1 MKVSPE
7 LLSLFYAAGGRCYLR
22 VAIVHHWLV
31 TQGGGERVLEALA
44 SMFPDADIFTLIADP
59 KSIPPKLKGRRITQ
73 SFLGRLPWSRKLHRH
88 LLPLYP
94 IAVEQLDLQDYD
106 LVITSD
112 AGPMKGVIV
121 APGALHIC
129 YCHAPMRYIWNQYH
143 EYRNDLSGPAKYAFA
158 ASAHYVRGWD
168 FAAAQRVSLF
178 AANSVNVSDRIR
190 QYYARPSL
198 VLYPPVDTSRA
209 SLETT
214 VDDSYL
220 AVGRLVAYKRF
231 DLLIA
236 ACNRLLRKLRIIGV
250 GPEESELRALA
261 GCTIEFLGHVENDV
275 LWSEYARCRALLFA
289 ADEDFGLAPVE
300 AQACGRPVIAYGK
313 GGALESIAAGREKLL
328 AGRATGIFFQQQSV
342 GALCDAI
349 LEFEKKERHFD
360 PIFISDWAKRFDSA
374 YFVDGFRELVNA
386 ATASRQP
393 TPFRQPSLASN
404 APRGVAG

>member
-1 MKVSPE
+1 VS
-7 LLSLFYAAGGRCYLR
+7 LLYAAGGRCYLR

-44 SMFPDADIFTLIADP
+44 SIFPDADIFTLIADP
-59 KSIPPKLKGRRITQ
+59 KSISPQLKGRRITQ
-73 SFLGRLPWSRKLHRH
+73 SFLGRLPWSGKLHRH

-94 IAVEQLDLQDYD
+94 MAVEQLDLQDYD

-129 YCHAPMRYIWNQYH
+129 YCHTPMRYIWNQYH
-143 EYRNDLSGPAKYAFA
+143 DYRNQLSGPAKYAFA

-209 SLETT
+209 SLESS
-214 VDDSYL
+214 VDESYL

-236 ACNRLLRKLRIIGV
+236 ACNRLGRRLRIIGV
-250 GPEESELRALA
+250 GPEERTLRALA
-261 GCTIEFLGHVENDV
+261 GRSIEFLGHVENDA
-275 LWSEYARCRALLFA
+275 LWSEYARCRAFLFA

-300 AQACGRPVIAYGK
+300 AQACGRPVIAFGK
-313 GGALESIAAGREKLL
+313 GGALESIAAGRDKVL
-328 AGRATGIFFQQQSV
+328 AGRATGIFFAQQSI

-349 LEFEKKERHFD
+349 LEFERKERHFN
-360 PIFISDWAKRFDSA
+360 PVFISDWAKRFDSA
-374 YFVDGFRELVNA
+374 YFVDGFRELVNVA
-386 ATASRQP
+386 MASCERPSTVDEPTPHSQP
-393 TPFRQPSLASN
+393 TLVSN
-404 APRGVAG
+404 ASRGVAR